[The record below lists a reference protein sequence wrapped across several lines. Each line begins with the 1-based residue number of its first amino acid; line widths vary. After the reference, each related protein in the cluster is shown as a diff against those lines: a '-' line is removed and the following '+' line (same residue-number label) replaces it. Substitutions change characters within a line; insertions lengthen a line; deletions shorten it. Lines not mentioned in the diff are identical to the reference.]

1 MSQTTE
7 RPSKLVPIPAHPM
20 DAPDDRFDNCVGHD
34 LVAGLVQLL
43 VPTCTA
49 ATTSGVKG
57 LQNQ

>member
-1 MSQTTE
+1 
-7 RPSKLVPIPAHPM
+7 M